1 MADCAHIWQ
10 LLHTMSQ
17 KTLKFYV
24 SNVSIYSSLNHHI
37 MVEEN
42 TTNKVIQ
49 GKKRNKQLQFLTDF
63 QNYSLTDS
71 AVNLQQ
77 SDNYRSTTSQMCCYT
92 T

>member
-1 MADCAHIWQ
+1 
-10 LLHTMSQ
+10 
-17 KTLKFYV
+17 
-24 SNVSIYSSLNHHI
+24 